1 MALERL
7 WAGWRSA
14 YIDDVVS
21 GGRPEGCLFCGLQ
34 GADDASALILER
46 TPLVYTV
53 MNAYPYTSGHVMVI
67 PVRHEATLTGLTEA
81 EATALMAQAR
91 RIATAVETEYRPE
104 GLNLGINVGRAGGA
118 GVPEHL
124 HLHVVPRW
132 HGDTNFMT
140 SVAETRVLPESV
152 AASRERLLAR
162 LAATPEAGSTA
173 DGA

>member
-14 YIDDVVS
+14 YIEGVVA
-21 GGRPEGCLFCGLQ
+21 GERPEGCLFCGLQ
-34 GADDASALILER
+34 ALDDESALILER

-67 PVRHEATLTGLTEA
+67 PVRHEASFTGLTDEEAAALTVAARRVARAVEA
-81 EATALMAQAR
+81 EYL
-91 RIATAVETEYRPE
+91 PE
-104 GLNLGINVGRAGGA
+104 GLNVGINVGRAGGA

-124 HLHVVPRW
+124 HVHVVPRW

-152 AASRERLLAR
+152 ADSYRRLRRR
-162 LAATPEAGSTA
+162 LEAGPEAGPGSVDA
-173 DGA
+173 